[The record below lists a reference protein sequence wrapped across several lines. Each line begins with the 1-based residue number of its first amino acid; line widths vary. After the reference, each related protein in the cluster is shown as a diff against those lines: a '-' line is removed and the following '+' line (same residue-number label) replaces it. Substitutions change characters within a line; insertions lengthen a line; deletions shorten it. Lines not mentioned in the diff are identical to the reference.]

1 VDLVPDQNRPWCRS
15 LQGRPSRT
23 VGRQGPAPDLAL
35 IIGVWDRLADECKR
49 QLIDVVR
56 VNLPTQVVVD
66 EFDEFN
72 ERGE

>member
-1 VDLVPDQNRPWCRS
+1 
-15 LQGRPSRT
+15 
-23 VGRQGPAPDLAL
+23 
-35 IIGVWDRLADECKR
+35 VWDRLADECKR